1 MRRDPV
7 RPDPARA
14 RPRAGIRRPTGRIR
28 CGVVLAAVAAVVSL
42 SVGCVRPAADS
53 RSPGPSDPGLSA
65 TADQQSATAPGGRS
79 SGGESAPD
87 GAGAPGGPVGE
98 AGGGS
103 APGGPVGPGARP
115 PGGGPAPAKKPG
127 GNQAK
132 GSPVKIPSFTEIGS
146 PFTPEL
152 KGRIEAA
159 VATACQEA
167 GHDPTCLALSFVL
180 GTPDARVCT
189 FSGLSPSN
197 GSVDP
202 GTPVTVQLSGS
213 EPCPTTDDNGGT
225 GTGGAGPAGSGGST
239 GGGGA
244 GSGTG
249 GDGTAGSGGGG
260 APGGEGTA
268 GGGGTP
274 GGEGTTGGDE
284 TPGGTTSGGG
294 AAGGTSGGDG
304 STGGSAGNG
313 GGTSGG
319 ETTGPG
325 SGTTGGTGAG
335 TSGGGPGDGSGTAG
349 NTSSRLGDDTL
360 NDPAD
365 TGGTEVSPAPS
376 GG

>member
-87 GAGAPGGPVGE
+87 GGGAPGGPVGE

-249 GDGTAGSGGGG
+249 GDGIAGSGGGG
-260 APGGEGTA
+260 AP
-268 GGGGTP
+268 
-274 GGEGTTGGDE
+274 
-284 TPGGTTSGGG
+284 
-294 AAGGTSGGDG
+294 GGTSGGDG

-349 NTSSRLGDDTL
+349 NTSSRLGDDTP